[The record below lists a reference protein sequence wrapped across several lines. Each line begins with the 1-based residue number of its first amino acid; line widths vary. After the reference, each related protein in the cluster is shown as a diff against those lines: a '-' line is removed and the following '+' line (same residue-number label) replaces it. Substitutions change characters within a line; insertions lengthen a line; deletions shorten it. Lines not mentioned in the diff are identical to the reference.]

1 MCCDLVIIPHKS
13 LEIGILQP
21 DVLDITITFE
31 RVIHRLWYILGP
43 ENSESI
49 SYAELP
55 SALVPFVPALVGLL
69 SVAVDVHVDVD
80 VDADADVA
88 VVLGSRSTKGP
99 SKLGFR
105 DDGLDDCMG
114 FADVYGLAV

>member
-13 LEIGILQP
+13 LEVGILQS
-21 DVLDITITFE
+21 DVLDITTTFE
-31 RVIHRLWYILGP
+31 RVIHRPWYILGP

-55 SALVPFVPALVGLL
+55 SVLVPFVPALVGLL
-69 SVAVDVHVDVD
+69 SVAVDVDVD
-80 VDADADVA
+80 VNVA
-88 VVLGSRSTKGP
+88 AVVVLGSHSTKGP

-114 FADVYGLAV
+114 FAGVYGLMV

>member
-1 MCCDLVIIPHKS
+1 LCCDLVIIPHKS
-13 LEIGILQP
+13 FEIGILQP
-21 DVLDITITFE
+21 DVLDITTTFE
-31 RVIHRLWYILGP
+31 RVIHRPWYILGP

-55 SALVPFVPALVGLL
+55 SVLVPFVPALVGLL

-80 VDADADVA
+80 VDVAAA

-99 SKLGFR
+99 SKSGFR
-105 DDGLDDCMG
+105 DGLDDCMG
-114 FADVYGLAV
+114 FAGVYGLVV